1 MVFHVKTTFMI
12 LDCGRTDFNIFQ
24 CWDIS
29 EKLIFFFCFDDNGKN
44 GFKLKKTAGVVWAYL
59 VSILKIPNSLGQ
71 KERRFCA
78 KHFVRCKEMTE
89 MGSGLSSY

>member
-1 MVFHVKTTFMI
+1 MI

-44 GFKLKKTAGVVWAYL
+44 GFKLKK
-59 VSILKIPNSLGQ
+59 NS
-71 KERRFCA
+71 R
-78 KHFVRCKEMTE
+78 
-89 MGSGLSSY
+89 SGLGLFGFHFKNTK

>member
-1 MVFHVKTTFMI
+1 VAGQTLITSNAGISVKNLFSLSVLMITVKTDLNF
-12 LDCGRTDFNIFQ
+12 
-24 CWDIS
+24 
-29 EKLIFFFCFDDNGKN
+29 E
-44 GFKLKKTAGVVWAYL
+44 KKTAEVVWAYL
-59 VSILKIPNSLGQ
+59 VSILKIPSSLGQ